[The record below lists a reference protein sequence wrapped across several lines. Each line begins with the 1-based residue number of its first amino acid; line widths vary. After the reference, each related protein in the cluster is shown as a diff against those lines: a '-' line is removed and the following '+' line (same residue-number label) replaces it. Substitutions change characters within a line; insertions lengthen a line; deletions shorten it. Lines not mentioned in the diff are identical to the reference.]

1 MLGFVGNLSPF
12 DAAFHDDLSQL
23 EREPLFLGLRYGN
36 LWQRDLLDDQT
47 RPGFIDGMQRLAATG
62 RTLDSPTPD
71 PRLIKGLIRLTDAV
85 PTLRIVVDHLPSAAV
100 PAGQWAD
107 FKRDV
112 MTLGERPNVFAKLAE
127 SGVSGLPHHTLAR
140 QGRG

>member
-1 MLGFVGNLSPF
+1 
-12 DAAFHDDLSQL
+12 
-23 EREPLFLGLRYGN
+23 

-47 RPGFIDGMQRLAATG
+47 RPGFIDAMQRLAATG
-62 RTLDSPTPD
+62 RTLDSANPD
-71 PRLIKGLIRLTDAV
+71 PRLIKGLIRLSDAV